1 MRRQLIEALAYP
13 RLLVQK
19 IMEEDDCPHD
29 SLFEATSER
38 CHQCDLNRECHW
50 VSCMSDFSDL
60 EEKAIHTLNASL
72 RYGIRLVETV
82 HSELRHDETMC
93 KCEACTWIRD
103 AQRLTEEFEAHLA
116 PNPYRP
122 PMH

>member
-1 MRRQLIEALAYP
+1 
-13 RLLVQK
+13 
-19 IMEEDDCPHD
+19 
-29 SLFEATSER
+29 
-38 CHQCDLNRECHW
+38 
-50 VSCMSDFSDL
+50 MSDFADL
-60 EEKAIHTLNASL
+60 EGKAIHTLNASL

-93 KCEACTWIRD
+93 RCEACTWIRD

-122 PMH
+122 VH

>member
-1 MRRQLIEALAYP
+1 
-13 RLLVQK
+13 
-19 IMEEDDCPHD
+19 
-29 SLFEATSER
+29 
-38 CHQCDLNRECHW
+38 
-50 VSCMSDFSDL
+50 MSDFSDL
-60 EEKAIHTLNASL
+60 EDKAIHTLNASL

-82 HSELRHDETMC
+82 HNELRHDETMC

-122 PMH
+122 MH

>member
-29 SLFEATSER
+29 SLFQATSER
-38 CHQCDLNRECHW
+38 CHQCDLNSECHW
-50 VSCMSDFSDL
+50 VSCMSDFADL
-60 EEKAIHTLNASL
+60 EGKAIHTLNASL

-93 KCEACTWIRD
+93 RCEACTWIRD
-103 AQRLTEEFEAHLA
+103 AQRLTEEFEVHLA

-122 PMH
+122 MH

>member
-1 MRRQLIEALAYP
+1 MRRQLIEALTFP

-38 CHQCDLNRECHW
+38 CHQCDLNSECHW
-50 VSCMSDFSDL
+50 VSCMSDFADL
-60 EEKAIHTLNASL
+60 EDKAIHTLNASL

-122 PMH
+122 VH

>member
-1 MRRQLIEALAYP
+1 MRQQLIEALTYP

-19 IMEEDDCPHD
+19 IIEEQDCPHD

-50 VSCMSDFSDL
+50 VSCLNEFADFDD
-60 EEKAIHTLNASL
+60 KPAYTINASV
-72 RYGIRLVETV
+72 RYGIKLVESL
-82 HSELRHDETMC
+82 HSELRHDETVC
-93 KCEACTWIRD
+93 TCEPCSWVRD
-103 AQRLTEEFEAHLA
+103 AQRLTEEFELNLA

-122 PMH
+122 TH